1 VRPAR
6 RYAFRKER
14 LYRLRRKNTLLM
26 ADRVSVLIVAGLHSF
41 LGDVE
46 NRGVRVLDVLNDDH
60 TAFLHL
66 HDVAVF
72 RGFQGECLKRMS
84 DATIPKRTV
93 DFVMIESTVHE
104 APLRRKHGYI
114 EKRPQSALVLM
125 AEYEIRGT
133 FMLKGSADSLLTSR
147 RETPTFFPITSAYVR
162 RLESPGES
170 IKANVLLVNNTRV
183 SLAHL
188 EPQPIAENESDNN
201 TPQITLPQEI
211 LDG

>member
-1 VRPAR
+1 MLSAR
-6 RYAFRKER
+6 SVCTGYDE
-14 LYRLRRKNTLLM
+14 NTFPHM

-60 TAFLHL
+60 TAFIHL

-84 DATIPKRTV
+84 DATIPKRTI

-104 APLRRKHGYI
+104 APLRRRHGFI

-133 FMLKGSADSLLTSR
+133 YMLKGSADTLLTTR
-147 RETPTFFPITSAYVR
+147 HETPTFFPIISACVR

-188 EPQPIAENESDNN
+188 EPQAEIESAPIGDEQEM
-201 TPQITLPQEI
+201 TPPK
-211 LDG
+211 

>member
-1 VRPAR
+1 
-6 RYAFRKER
+6 
-14 LYRLRRKNTLLM
+14 
-26 ADRVSVLIVAGLHSF
+26 
-41 LGDVE
+41 
-46 NRGVRVLDVLNDDH
+46 LDVLNADH

-84 DATIPKRTV
+84 DATIPKRTI

-104 APLRRKHGYI
+104 APLRRKHSFI

-133 FMLKGSADSLLTSR
+133 FMLKGSADTLLTSL

-162 RLESPGES
+162 RLESEGES

-188 EPQPIAENESDNN
+188 EPQVEIESAPIGDEQEM
-201 TPQITLPQEI
+201 TLPK
-211 LDG
+211 

>member
-1 VRPAR
+1 
-6 RYAFRKER
+6 
-14 LYRLRRKNTLLM
+14 M

-72 RGFQGECLKRMS
+72 RGFQGECLKRMNE
-84 DATIPKRTV
+84 ATIPKRTI
-93 DFVMIESTVHE
+93 DFVLIESMTHE
-104 APLRRKHGYI
+104 APLRRRHSYV

-125 AEYEIRGT
+125 TEYEIRGT
-133 FMLKGSADSLLTSR
+133 FMLRGSADSLLTSR
-147 RETPTFFPITSAYVR
+147 RETPTFIPITSACVK
-162 RLESPGES
+162 RLESSGES

-188 EPQPIAENESDNN
+188 EPQPTMESDSNDN
-201 TPQITLPQEI
+201 MPQITLPQ
-211 LDG
+211 

>member
-1 VRPAR
+1 
-6 RYAFRKER
+6 
-14 LYRLRRKNTLLM
+14 M

-41 LGDVE
+41 LGEVE

-60 TAFLHL
+60 TAFIHL

-72 RGFQGECLKRMS
+72 RGFQGECLKRIH
-84 DATIPKRTV
+84 DATIPKRTI
-93 DFVMIESTVHE
+93 DFVLIESTLHE

-133 FMLKGSADSLLTSR
+133 FMLKGSADSLLTAR
-147 RETPTFFPITSAYVR
+147 RETPTFFPITSACVR
-162 RLESPGES
+162 RLESAGES

-188 EPQPIAENESDNN
+188 EPQPVMESDSNA
-201 TPQITLPQEI
+201 PKPEITLSK
-211 LDG
+211 